1 MDMFIVF
8 CAKYLII
15 VIGLL
20 ALGYWL
26 TLPRKQKTEVLIMG
40 IITGIVAF
48 ILAKTGGAMFTDPR
62 PFVSDGVTPLF
73 AYTADNGFPSDHTLL
88 GMIVTMALLSVS
100 RKWAVNLFVLT
111 VIVGASRVLAGVH
124 HPIDIVGSILFG
136 ALGGVVA
143 IYITPKIIGSLAGS
157 KYAKMLG
164 LHGTAKKKKQ

>member
-15 VIGLL
+15 VVGLF
-20 ALGYWL
+20 ALSYWL

-40 IITGIVAF
+40 AITGIVAF
-48 ILAKTGGAMFTDPR
+48 ILAKTGSSMFVDPR

-73 AYTADNGFPSDHTLL
+73 AYTADNGFPSDHTLV
-88 GMIVTMALLSVS
+88 GMIITMALLSVS

-111 VIVGASRVLAGVH
+111 IIVGASRVFAGVH

-136 ALGGVVA
+136 ALGGVLA
-143 IYITPKIIGSLAGS
+143 MYLTPKIINSLASS

-164 LHGTAKKKKQ
+164 LHHVTKKKK

>member
-15 VIGLL
+15 VVGLF
-20 ALGYWL
+20 ALSYWL

-40 IITGIVAF
+40 AITGIVAF
-48 ILAKTGGAMFTDPR
+48 ILAKIGSAMFVDPR

-73 AYTADNGFPSDHTLL
+73 AYTADNGFPSDHTLV
-88 GMIVTMALLSVS
+88 GMVITMALLSVS

-111 VIVGASRVLAGVH
+111 IIIGASRVFAGVH
-124 HPIDIVGSILFG
+124 HPIDIVGGILFG
-136 ALGGVVA
+136 ALGGVTA
-143 IYITPKIIGSLAGS
+143 MYLTPKIINSLASS

-164 LHGTAKKKKQ
+164 LHRVTKKKK

>member
-15 VIGLL
+15 VVGLF
-20 ALGYWL
+20 ALSYWL

-40 IITGIVAF
+40 AITGIVSF
-48 ILAKTGGAMFTDPR
+48 ILAKTGSAMFVDPR

-73 AYTADNGFPSDHTLL
+73 AYTADNGFPSDHTLV
-88 GMIVTMALLSVS
+88 GMIITMALLSVS

-111 VIVGASRVLAGVH
+111 IIIGASRVFAGVH

-136 ALGGVVA
+136 SLGGVLA
-143 IYITPKIIGSLAGS
+143 MYLTPKIINSLASS

-164 LHGTAKKKKQ
+164 LHHVTKKKK

>member
-1 MDMFIVF
+1 MDMFIIF
-8 CAKYLII
+8 CAKYLIV
-15 VIGLL
+15 VIGLF

-26 TLPRKQKTEVLIMG
+26 TLPRKQKSEVLIMG
-40 IITGIVAF
+40 VIAGIVAL
-48 ILAKTGGAMFTDPR
+48 ILAKTGSAMFVDPR

-73 AYTADNGFPSDHTLL
+73 AYPADNGFPSDHTLL
-88 GMIVTMALLSVS
+88 GMIITMALLSVS

-124 HPIDIVGSILFG
+124 HPIDIVGGILFG

-143 IYITPKIIGSLAGS
+143 IYLTPKVIDSLARS

-164 LHGTAKKKKQ
+164 LHHISNKKKQ

>member
-1 MDMFIVF
+1 MDIFIVF

-15 VIGLL
+15 IIGLL

-40 IITGIVAF
+40 AVTGIIAF
-48 ILAKTGGAMFTDPR
+48 ILAKTGSAMFTDPR

-88 GMIVTMALLSVS
+88 GMTVTMALLSVS
-100 RKWAVNLFVLT
+100 RKWAINLFVLT

-124 HPIDIVGSILFG
+124 HPVDIVGSIVFG

-143 IYITPKIIGSLAGS
+143 MYVTPKIIDWLATS
-157 KYAKMLG
+157 RYAKSLG
-164 LHGTAKKKKQ
+164 LHHISKKKK